1 MAKRDWSRM
10 KVRLALE
17 QAGYERLIDVELKFD
32 LRHGVATDTLARPNK
47 AGEEAIA
54 AIIGVRPADIW
65 PSRYDANGER
75 LKPQPPMNYIRRALE
90 RHGQNGRAA

>member
-1 MAKRDWSRM
+1 MSKRDWSRM
-10 KVRLALE
+10 RIRLALE
-17 QAGYERLIDVELKFD
+17 KAGYERLLDVETTFG
-32 LRHGVATDTLARPNK
+32 LRLGVGSDTLARPNR

-54 AIIGVRPADIW
+54 AAVGVPPADIW
-65 PSRYDANGER
+65 PSRYDANGNR